1 MLEKH
6 IESFRNS
13 QYDCKIGFN
22 AYMQKFLTLNR
33 ELRTSNNG
41 ITELLDNVPSVFALP
56 EKNNEGYYEFTV
68 HKDLNTRGTIKI
80 LFESKKPVRV
90 FVSDSVKKPSA

>member
-1 MLEKH
+1 M
-6 IESFRNS
+6 
-13 QYDCKIGFN
+13 DCKIGFN